1 MVLRQG
7 HGQVFEDREDLCR
20 RSILRAETVAST
32 DDDRG
37 ILAAIEAVFHVEVER
52 LAVGTRLLRTIKY
65 GDALCRL
72 WHCSQEVLSRER
84 TIKVY
89 GYHADFLAV
98 SYEVI
103 DGLTRSLRNGAHSD
117 DDAVSILCSVIV
129 EEAVFATG
137 ELVDLFHVFLHDG
150 GHFVVEAIASLAV
163 LEEVVG
169 VLSHTARH
177 GVHRV
182 QGAGAELGQC
192 LLIDERGEILV
203 VELLDL
209 LDLVRGAEAVEEADE
224 RDA

>member
-1 MVLRQG
+1 MYG
-7 HGQVFEDREDLCR
+7 HHADL
-20 RSILRAETVAST
+20 
-32 DDDRG
+32 
-37 ILAAIEAVFHVEVER
+37 
-52 LAVGTRLLRTIKY
+52 LAVG
-65 GDALCRL
+65 
-72 WHCSQEVLSRER
+72 
-84 TIKVY
+84 
-89 GYHADFLAV
+89 
-98 SYEVI
+98 YEVI
-103 DGLTRSLRNGAHSD
+103 DGLTRGFRHGTHGD
-117 DDAVSILCSVIV
+117 DDAVCIFGAVVI

-182 QGAGAELGQC
+182 QGAGAELGQG
-192 LLIDERGEILV
+192 LLIDERSEILV